1 VEIARRS
8 EQTGGRP
15 FVDFRVVVL
24 KGGAMRPMVVI
35 VCLLVALAGSRANA
49 ATPQDNRNIDEV
61 WQTLRQAP
69 EAGEAER
76 AQIMR
81 VLDHPLTRDVA
92 GEYSLDLDAAVRS
105 VQLLDGDEL
114 DQLAQRAAAIEPALA
129 GGDRVVIST
138 TVIIIVL
145 LVVILLLVAD

>member
-1 VEIARRS
+1 
-8 EQTGGRP
+8 
-15 FVDFRVVVL
+15 
-24 KGGAMRPMVVI
+24 MRPISVI
-35 VCLLVALAGSRANA
+35 VCLLVALAGPIRANA
-49 ATPQDNRNIDEV
+49 AAPQGNKTVDEV

-69 EAGEAER
+69 DVEEAER

-92 GEYSLDLDAAVRS
+92 GKYSLDLDAAARNVP
-105 VQLLDGDEL
+105 LLDGDEL

-129 GGDRVVIST
+129 GGDSITIST

-145 LVVILLLVAD
+145 LVVVILLVAD

>member
-1 VEIARRS
+1 
-8 EQTGGRP
+8 
-15 FVDFRVVVL
+15 
-24 KGGAMRPMVVI
+24 MRPISVI
-35 VCLLVALAGSRANA
+35 VCLLVALAGPIRAHA

-61 WQTLRQAP
+61 WQTLRQSP
-69 EAGEAER
+69 DVGEAKR

-105 VQLLDGDEL
+105 VPVLGGDEL
-114 DQLAQRAAAIEPALA
+114 DQLAERAAAIEPALA

-145 LVVILLLVAD
+145 LVVSLLLVAD